1 MAQPTNTFDTYD
13 SVGEREDLSDVIYSI
28 SPTDTPF
35 ISSAAKT
42 KATAVLHE
50 WQTDALAAAATNNAV
65 IEGDEATLDAV
76 SATTRL
82 SNSSQI
88 MDKTVVITGTQES
101 VDKAGRASELAYQIA
116 KKAKELKRDMEAT
129 ITGNQAEV
137 AGNSTTAR
145 KFGSLGAWIETNDDL
160 GASGSSGGA
169 GNTARTDGT
178 QRAFTEA
185 SLKSVIKSVWNEGGD
200 PSMIMVGPF
209 NKQKLSGFTGNSTRF
224 DAGADATLYTSVDVY
239 ASDFGQLQVVPN
251 RFSRDRDAYVLDMNY
266 FAIAFLRD
274 FSMHE
279 LAKTGDS
286 EKRQLLV
293 ELKISPGRSLPT
305 SNFAAPSLVRG
316 LNLKLKRS
324 PL

>member
-28 SPTDTPF
+28 APTDTPF
-35 ISSAAKT
+35 LSSAAKT
-42 KATAVLHE
+42 QATAVLHE
-50 WQTDALAAAATNNAV
+50 WQTDSLAAAATNNAV
-65 IEGDEATLDAV
+65 IEGDEATLDA
-76 SATTRL
+76 STATTRL
-82 SNSSQI
+82 SNSTQI

-129 ITGNQAEV
+129 ITGNIAEV
-137 AGNSTTAR
+137 TGGSSTAR
-145 KFGSLGAWIETNDDL
+145 KMGTLGSWVVTNDDL
-160 GASGSSGGA
+160 ASDGASGAGA
-169 GNTARTDGT
+169 GNAAHTDGT

-185 SLKSVIKSVWNEGGD
+185 QLKSVIKSVWNAGGD
-200 PSMIMVGPF
+200 PSMVMVGPF

-251 RFSRDRDAYVLDMNY
+251 RFSRDRDAYVLDMEY
-266 FAIAFLRD
+266 WGIAFLRD

-293 ELKISPGRSLPT
+293 EATLESRNEAASGLVADLTT
-305 SNFAAPSLVRG
+305 S
-316 LNLKLKRS
+316 
-324 PL
+324 

>member
-13 SVGEREDLSDVIYSI
+13 SVGEREDLSDVIYNI

-35 ISSAAKT
+35 LSSAAKT
-42 KATAVLHE
+42 SATAVLHE
-50 WQTDALAAAATNNAV
+50 WQTDALAAASTSNAV

-76 SATTRL
+76 TATTRL
-82 SNSSQI
+82 SNSCQI
-88 MDKTVVITGTQES
+88 MDKTVVITGTQEA

-116 KKAKELKRDMEAT
+116 KKAKELKRDMEAQ
-129 ITGNQAEV
+129 ITTNNAEV
-137 AGNSTTAR
+137 TGSATAAR
-145 KFGSLGAWIETNDDL
+145 EMGSLGAWVATNDVM
-160 GASGSSGGA
+160 GTSGTSGSV

-178 QRAFTEA
+178 QRAFTEDL
-185 SLKSVIKSVWNEGGD
+185 LKSVIKSVWNEGGD
-200 PSMIMVGPF
+200 PTMIMVGPF

-251 RFSRDRDAYVLDMNY
+251 RFSRDRDCYVLDMNY
-266 FAIAFLRD
+266 WGIAFLRD

-279 LAKTGDS
+279 LSKTGDS

-293 ELKISPGRSLPT
+293 EATLESRNEAASGLVADLTT
-305 SNFAAPSLVRG
+305 S
-316 LNLKLKRS
+316 
-324 PL
+324 

>member
-50 WQTDALAAAATNNAV
+50 WQTDALAAAVTNNAV

-76 SATTRL
+76 SPTSRL

-129 ITGNQAEV
+129 VTGNIQEV
-137 AGNSTTAR
+137 TGGSSTAR
-145 KFGSLGAWIETNDDL
+145 KMGTLGSWIETNDVFGAG
-160 GASGSSGGA
+160 GASGTA

-185 SLKSVIKSVWNEGGD
+185 QLKSVIKSVWNEGGE

-279 LAKTGDS
+279 LSKTGDS

-293 ELKISPGRSLPT
+293 EATLESRNEKASGLVADLTT
-305 SNFAAPSLVRG
+305 S
-316 LNLKLKRS
+316 
-324 PL
+324 

>member
-35 ISSAAKT
+35 LSSAAKT

-50 WQTDALAAAATNNAV
+50 WQTDALAAAVTSNAV
-65 IEGDEATLDAV
+65 IEGDEATLDA
-76 SATTRL
+76 STATTRL
-82 SNSSQI
+82 SNSCQI

-116 KKAKELKRDMEAT
+116 KKAKELKRDMEANL
-129 ITGNQAEV
+129 TGSIAEV
-137 AGNSTTAR
+137 TGSATAAR
-145 KFGSLGAWIETNDDL
+145 KMGTLGAWVITNDDK
-160 GASGSSGGA
+160 ASDGTTGA
-169 GNTARTDGT
+169 GIGNTKRTDGT
-178 QRAFTEA
+178 ARAFTES
-185 SLKSVIKSVWNEGGD
+185 SLKTVIKSVWNAGGD

-251 RFSRDRDAYVLDMNY
+251 RFSRDRDAYVLDMDY
-266 FAIAFLRD
+266 WGVAFLRD

-293 ELKISPGRSLPT
+293 EATLESRNEGASG
-305 SNFAAPSLVRG
+305 LVAD
-316 LNLKLKRS
+316 LTVA
-324 PL
+324 

>member
-50 WQTDALAAAATNNAV
+50 WQTDALAAAVTNNAV

-76 SATTRL
+76 SPTSRL

-129 ITGNQAEV
+129 VTGNIAEV
-137 AGNSTTAR
+137 TGGSSTAR
-145 KFGSLGAWIETNDDL
+145 KMGTLGSWIETNDVFGAG
-160 GASGSSGGA
+160 GASGTA

-185 SLKSVIKSVWNEGGD
+185 QLKSVIKSVWNEGGE

-274 FSMHE
+274 FTMHE
-279 LAKTGDS
+279 LSKTGDS

-293 ELKISPGRSLPT
+293 EATLESRNEKASGLVADLTT
-305 SNFAAPSLVRG
+305 S
-316 LNLKLKRS
+316 
-324 PL
+324 

>member
-35 ISSAAKT
+35 LSSAAKT
-42 KATAVLHE
+42 QATAVLHE
-50 WQTDALAAAATNNAV
+50 WQTDSLAAAATNNAV
-65 IEGDEATLDAV
+65 IEGDEATLDA
-76 SATTRL
+76 STATTRL
-82 SNSSQI
+82 SNSTQI
-88 MDKTVVITGTQES
+88 MDKTVVITGTQEA

-116 KKAKELKRDMEAT
+116 KRAKELKRDMEAT
-129 ITGNQAEV
+129 ITGNIAEV
-137 AGNSTTAR
+137 GGNSTTAR
-145 KFGSLGAWIETNDDL
+145 KMGTLGSWVTTNDDL
-160 GASGSSGGA
+160 ASDGASGAGA
-169 GNTARTDGT
+169 GNAAHTDGT

-185 SLKSVIKSVWNEGGD
+185 QLKSVIKSVWNAGGD
-200 PSMIMVGPF
+200 PSMVMVGPF

-251 RFSRDRDAYVLDMNY
+251 RFSRDRDAYVLDMEY
-266 FAIAFLRD
+266 WGIAFLRD

-279 LAKTGDS
+279 LSKTGDS

-293 ELKISPGRSLPT
+293 EATLESRNEAASGLVADLTT
-305 SNFAAPSLVRG
+305 S
-316 LNLKLKRS
+316 
-324 PL
+324 

>member
-42 KATAVLHE
+42 RATAVLHE
-50 WQTDALAAAATNNAV
+50 WQTDSLAAAVTNNAV
-65 IEGDEATLDAV
+65 IEGDEATHDA
-76 SATTRL
+76 STATTRL
-82 SNSSQI
+82 SNSTQI
-88 MDKTVVITGTQES
+88 MDKTVVITGTQEA

-116 KKAKELKRDMEAT
+116 KRAKELKRDMEAT
-129 ITGNQAEV
+129 VTGNIAEV
-137 AGNSTTAR
+137 TGGSGTAR
-145 KFGSLGAWIETNDDL
+145 KMGTLGSWVISNDDFASD
-160 GASGSSGGA
+160 GASGTGL

-185 SLKSVIKSVWNEGGD
+185 QLKSVIKSVWNAGGD

-251 RFSRDRDAYVLDMNY
+251 RFSRDRDAWVLDMNY
-266 FAIAFLRD
+266 WGIAFLRD
-274 FSMHE
+274 FTMHE
-279 LAKTGDS
+279 LAKTGDT

-293 ELKISPGRSLPT
+293 EATLESRNEGASGLVADLTT
-305 SNFAAPSLVRG
+305 S
-316 LNLKLKRS
+316 
-324 PL
+324 

>member
-35 ISSAAKT
+35 LSSAAKT
-42 KATAVLHE
+42 QSTAVLHE
-50 WQTDALAAAATNNAV
+50 WQTDSLASASTSNAV
-65 IEGDEATLDAV
+65 IEGDEATLDA
-76 SATTRL
+76 STATTRL
-82 SNSSQI
+82 SNSTQI
-88 MDKTVVITGTQES
+88 MDKTVVITGTQEA
-101 VDKAGRASELAYQIA
+101 VDKAGRASEIAYQIA
-116 KKAKELKRDMEAT
+116 KRAKELKRDMEAT
-129 ITGNQAEV
+129 LTGNQAEV
-137 AGNSTTAR
+137 TGNASTAR
-145 KFGSLGAWIETNDDL
+145 KFGSLGAWVATNDDL
-160 GASGSSGGA
+160 SSAGSPASGGA

-185 SLKSVIKSVWNEGGD
+185 SLKSVIKSVWNAGGD

-266 FAIAFLRD
+266 WGIAFLRD

-279 LAKTGDS
+279 LAKTGDT

-293 ELKISPGRSLPT
+293 EATLESRNEAASGMVADLTT
-305 SNFAAPSLVRG
+305 S
-316 LNLKLKRS
+316 
-324 PL
+324 

>member
-35 ISSAAKT
+35 LSSAAKT

-50 WQTDALAAAATNNAV
+50 WQTDSLASAVTNNAV
-65 IEGDEATLDAV
+65 IEGDEATLDA
-76 SATTRL
+76 STATTRL
-82 SNSSQI
+82 SNSTQI

-116 KKAKELKRDMEAT
+116 KRAKELKRDMEAT
-129 ITGNQAEV
+129 ITGNIAEV
-137 AGNSTTAR
+137 GGNSTTAR
-145 KFGSLGAWIETNDDL
+145 KMGTLGSWVTTNDDL
-160 GASGSSGGA
+160 ASDGASGAGA
-169 GNTARTDGT
+169 GNAAHTDGT
-178 QRAFTEA
+178 QRAFTE
-185 SLKSVIKSVWNEGGD
+185 SQLKSVIKSVWNAGGD
-200 PSMIMVGPF
+200 PSMVMVGPF

-251 RFSRDRDAYVLDMNY
+251 RFSRDRDAYVLDMEY
-266 FAIAFLRD
+266 WGIAFLRD

-293 ELKISPGRSLPT
+293 EATLESRNEAASGLVADLTT
-305 SNFAAPSLVRG
+305 S
-316 LNLKLKRS
+316 
-324 PL
+324 

>member
-35 ISSAAKT
+35 LSSAAKT
-42 KATAVLHE
+42 QATAVLHE
-50 WQTDALAAAATNNAV
+50 WQTDSLAAAVTNNAV
-65 IEGDEATLDAV
+65 IEGDEATLDA
-76 SATTRL
+76 STATTRL

-116 KKAKELKRDMEAT
+116 KRAKELKRDMEAT
-129 ITGNQAEV
+129 ITGNIAEV
-137 AGNSTTAR
+137 TGGSSTAR
-145 KFGSLGAWIETNDDL
+145 KMGTLGSWVTTNDDL
-160 GASGSSGGA
+160 ASDGASGAGA
-169 GNTARTDGT
+169 GNAAHTDGT

-185 SLKSVIKSVWNEGGD
+185 QLKSVIKSVWNAGGD
-200 PSMIMVGPF
+200 PSMIMCGPF

-251 RFSRDRDAYVLDMNY
+251 RFSRDRDAYVLDMEY
-266 FAIAFLRD
+266 WAVAFLRD

-293 ELKISPGRSLPT
+293 EATLESRNEAASGLIADLTT
-305 SNFAAPSLVRG
+305 S
-316 LNLKLKRS
+316 
-324 PL
+324 

>member
-50 WQTDALAAAATNNAV
+50 WQTDSLASASTSNAV

-76 SATTRL
+76 TATSRL

-88 MDKTVVITGTQES
+88 MDKTVVITGTQEA
-101 VDKAGRASELAYQIA
+101 VDKAGRASEIAYQIA

-137 AGNSTTAR
+137 TGNASTAR
-145 KFGSLGAWIETNDDL
+145 KLGSLGAWVATNDDL
-160 GASGSSGGA
+160 SSAGSPASGGA

-178 QRAFTEA
+178 QRVFTEA
-185 SLKSVIKSVWNEGGD
+185 SLKSVIKSVWNAGGD

-266 FAIAFLRD
+266 WAIAFLRD
-274 FSMHE
+274 FTMHE
-279 LAKTGDS
+279 LSKTGDS

-293 ELKISPGRSLPT
+293 EATLESRNEGASGMVADLTT
-305 SNFAAPSLVRG
+305 S
-316 LNLKLKRS
+316 
-324 PL
+324 

>member
-28 SPTDTPF
+28 APTDTPF
-35 ISSAAKT
+35 ISSVAKT

-50 WQTDALAAAATNNAV
+50 WQTDSLAAAVTNNAV
-65 IEGDEATLDAV
+65 IEGDEATLDA
-76 SATTRL
+76 STATVRL

-116 KKAKELKRDMEAT
+116 KRAKELKRDMEAT
-129 ITGNQAEV
+129 VTGNIAEET
-137 AGNSTTAR
+137 GNSSTAR
-145 KFGSLGAWIETNDDL
+145 KMGTLGAWIATNDVF
-160 GASGSSGGA
+160 GSGGGSGSA

-185 SLKSVIKSVWNEGGD
+185 QLKSVIKSCWNEGGE

-224 DAGADATLYTSVDVY
+224 DAGADATLYTAVDVY

-251 RFSRDRDAYVLDMNY
+251 RFSRDRDAYVLDMNF
-266 FAIAFLRD
+266 FAMAFLRD
-274 FSMHE
+274 FTMHE
-279 LAKTGDS
+279 LSKTGDS

-293 ELKISPGRSLPT
+293 EATLESRNEKASGLVADLTT
-305 SNFAAPSLVRG
+305 S
-316 LNLKLKRS
+316 
-324 PL
+324 